1 MSTATR
7 ERTARLAALAG
18 RSWAELEEHAE
29 RLVHDGVPRALALVT
44 LREEGWRWDESQL
57 ALAAARRR
65 LRVCPQCG
73 HSIPG
78 GRTT

>member
-1 MSTATR
+1 MNIG
-7 ERTARLAALAG
+7 LAG
-18 RSWAELEEHAE
+18 RTRADLREHAE
-29 RLVHDGVPRALALVT
+29 RLVRERVPRVLAIAE
-44 LREEGWRWDESQL
+44 LRREGWRCDLCQIEY
-57 ALAAARRR
+57 AAARRR